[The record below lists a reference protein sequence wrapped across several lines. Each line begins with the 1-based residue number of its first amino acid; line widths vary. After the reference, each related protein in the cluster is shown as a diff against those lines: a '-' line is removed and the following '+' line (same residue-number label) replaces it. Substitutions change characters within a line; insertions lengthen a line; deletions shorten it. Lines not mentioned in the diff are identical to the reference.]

1 MQYDNKD
8 VYSGS
13 WSGGKKEGRG
23 TFIFF
28 KTGQKFVGEWR
39 KGQMVSGKWVYP
51 NGTCFSGTFD
61 NNKPKGAGEW
71 SFANGNKVEGTY
83 KQTMRVDVDDFKLTW
98 KTTGDI
104 TA

>member
-1 MQYDNKD
+1 MQYNNKD

-13 WSGGKKEGRG
+13 WVCGKKEGRG

-28 KTGQKFVGEWR
+28 ETKQKFVGDWR
-39 KGQMVSGKWVYP
+39 KGTMVTGKWAYP
-51 NGTCFSGTFD
+51 NGTSFVGSFD
-61 NNKPKGAGEW
+61 NNKPKGKGEW
-71 SFANGNKVEGTY
+71 SFANGNKVEGCY
-83 KQTMRVDVDDFKLTW
+83 KQTMRVDVDDYKLSW